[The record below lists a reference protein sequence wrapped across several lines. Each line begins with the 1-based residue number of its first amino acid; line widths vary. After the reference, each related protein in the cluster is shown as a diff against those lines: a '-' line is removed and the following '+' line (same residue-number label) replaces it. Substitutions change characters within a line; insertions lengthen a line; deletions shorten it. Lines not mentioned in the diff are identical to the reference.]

1 MKKTLALGFTA
12 LALTAGSA
20 FAADLPNRKNAP
32 QPYVAAAPAFNWTG
46 GYVGV
51 NAGYGFGSFSGSGGA
66 QFKDPSNFVGGAQA
80 GYNQQLP
87 NKFVVGVEGDLDY
100 SALEGKPS
108 AAGSAATKARIDSLG
123 TVRGRVGYAFD
134 RVMPYVTGGY
144 AGGNEK
150 VTSSTGNSSGW
161 RNGYALGG
169 GVDYAI
175 TNNVSARIEGLYVG
189 LENKNAG
196 TLGKVGNDLGLIRT
210 GVNYKF

>member
-1 MKKTLALGFTA
+1 M
-12 LALTAGSA
+12 
-20 FAADLPNRKNAP
+20 
-32 QPYVAAAPAFNWTG
+32 
-46 GYVGV
+46 
-51 NAGYGFGSFSGSGGA
+51 
-66 QFKDPSNFVGGAQA
+66 GGAQA